1 VIDTT
6 LAKRY
11 AKALVE
17 IGQEQNALGKYGQ
30 DLTNVVDLMQDS
42 RDFREVLIS
51 PVFTKDDKKRIAG
64 EILQKI
70 DTDHMVMNFVY
81 LLIDRK
87 RIDQLPGIETAFREK
102 VDEIN
107 GITRGEVTSA
117 EPLVEGELAQVTD
130 VLSAIS
136 GKQVLVTTSVD
147 PSLIGGL
154 VAKVGD
160 MVFDGTIRT
169 QLNQL
174 KESLKG

>member
-17 IGQEQNALGKYGQ
+17 IGVERDALDKYGS
-30 DLTNVVDLMQDS
+30 DLADLAQLMETS
-42 RDFREVLIS
+42 RDFREVLEN
-51 PVFTKDDKKRIAG
+51 PVFPREEKKRVAG
-64 EILQKI
+64 VIFDKLG
-70 DTDHMVMNFVY
+70 TDPMTRNFVN

-87 RIDQLPGIETAFREK
+87 RIAQLVGIEKAFRSE
-102 VDEIN
+102 VDEIR
-107 GITRGEVTSA
+107 GITRGEVSSA
-117 EPLVEGELAQVTD
+117 TALDNGELNRITAA
-130 VLSAIS
+130 LSKMT
-136 GKQVLVTTSVD
+136 GKMVILTPTVD

-169 QLNQL
+169 QLTQL

>member
-6 LAKRY
+6 LARRY
-11 AKALVE
+11 AKALVD
-17 IGQEQNALGKYGQ
+17 IGQEQNSLDKYGR
-30 DLTNVVDLMQDS
+30 DLTNIVDLMEAS
-42 RDFREVLIS
+42 RDFREVLVS

-64 EILQKI
+64 EILQKT
-70 DTDHMVMNFVY
+70 DTDRMVANFVN

-87 RIDQLPGIETAFREK
+87 RIDQLPGIEQAFREK
-102 VDEIN
+102 VDDIR
-107 GITRGEVTSA
+107 GVTRGEVTSA
-117 EPLVEGELAQVTD
+117 ESLTDEELAKVTD
-130 VLSAIS
+130 VLSGIS
-136 GKQVLVTTSVD
+136 GKQVRITTNVD
-147 PSLIGGL
+147 ASLIGGL

>member
-1 VIDTT
+1 MISTT

-17 IGQEQNALGKYGQ
+17 IGSERNALEKYGD
-30 DLTNVVDLMQDS
+30 DLSAITGLMETS
-42 RDFREVLIS
+42 KDFREVVIS
-51 PVFTKDDKKRIAG
+51 PVFTKEDKKAIAG
-64 EILQKI
+64 SVLAKLE
-70 DTDHMVMNFVY
+70 TDQMVTNFIN

-87 RIDQLPGIETAFREK
+87 RIDQLPGIEQCFHDE
-102 VDEIN
+102 VDEIR

-117 EPLVEGELAQVTD
+117 GPLSDEEMQRVKGA
-130 VLSAIS
+130 LSEIS
-136 GKQVLVTTSVD
+136 GKEVQLTAKVD

-174 KESLKG
+174 KGSLKG

>member
-17 IGQEQNALGKYGQ
+17 IGQEKNALEKYGQ
-30 DLTNVVDLMQDS
+30 DLSDLCDVVNQS
-42 RDFREVLIS
+42 HDFREVLMN
-51 PVFTKDDKKRIAG
+51 PVFTKDDKKRIADQVL
-64 EILQKI
+64 EKME
-70 DTDHMVMNFVY
+70 TDRMVVNFVNV
-81 LLIDRK
+81 LIDRK
-87 RIDQLPGIETAFREK
+87 RISHLAGIEKAFREE
-102 VDEIN
+102 VDDIK
-107 GITRGEVTSA
+107 GIKRGEVASA
-117 EPLVEGELAQVTD
+117 ETLSDEDLRRVTES
-130 VLSAIS
+130 LSQMS
-136 GKQVLVTTSVD
+136 QKQVILSTRVD
-147 PSLIGGL
+147 STLIGGL

>member
-1 VIDTT
+1 MISTA

-17 IGQEQNALGKYGQ
+17 IGSERNALEKYGD
-30 DLTNVVDLMQDS
+30 DLAAITGLMETS
-42 RDFREVLIS
+42 KDFREVAIS
-51 PVFTKDDKKRIAG
+51 PVFTKEDKKAIAG
-64 EILQKI
+64 RVLEKLE
-70 DTDHMVMNFVY
+70 TEPMVRNFIN

-87 RIDQLPGIETAFREK
+87 RIDQLPGIEQCFRDE
-102 VDEIN
+102 VDAIR

-117 EPLVEGELAQVTD
+117 GPLEDEEMERVKTA
-130 VLSAIS
+130 LSGIS
-136 GKQVLVTTSVD
+136 GKEVLLTAKVD

>member
-1 VIDTT
+1 MINTT

-17 IGQEQNALGKYGQ
+17 IGVENNALDQYGQ
-30 DLTNVVDLMQDS
+30 DLATIAELMAAS
-42 RDFREVLIS
+42 KDFRELLIS
-51 PVFTKDDKKRIAG
+51 PVFTKEDKKRIGASVLEKLG
-64 EILQKI
+64 
-70 DTDHMVMNFVY
+70 TAPMVRNFIN

-87 RIDQLPGIETAFREK
+87 RIDQLIGIEAAFREE
-102 VDEIN
+102 VDAIR

-117 EPLVEGELAQVTD
+117 VKLVDDELGRITQA
-130 VLSAIS
+130 LSRIS
-136 GKQVLVTTSVD
+136 GKHVVLTAKVD

-174 KESLKG
+174 KESLRG

>member
-1 VIDTT
+1 VIDTA

-17 IGQEQNALGKYGQ
+17 IAQERNALDKYAEEL
-30 DLTNVVDLMQDS
+30 DTLCSLVETS
-42 RDFREVLIS
+42 RDFRELLIN
-51 PVFTKDDKKRIAG
+51 PVFTKEDKKNITG
-64 EILQKI
+64 QVLQKMNA
-70 DTDHMVMNFVY
+70 DAMVTNFIC

-87 RIDQLPGIETAFREK
+87 RIDQLAGIANAFREK
-102 VDEIN
+102 VDEIR

-117 EPLVEGELAQVTD
+117 EPLAAQDLSRVTATLAEAT
-130 VLSAIS
+130 
-136 GKQVLVTTSVD
+136 GKQVIVTTKVD
-147 PSLIGGL
+147 PALIGGL
-154 VAKVGD
+154 VARVGD

>member
-17 IGQEQNALGKYGQ
+17 IGVEKNALDKYGG
-30 DLTNVVDLMQDS
+30 DLTTLSNLVETS
-42 RDFREVLIS
+42 HDFREVLLN
-51 PVFTKDDKKRIAG
+51 PVFTKEDKKRIAG
-64 EILQKI
+64 EVLKMA
-70 DTDHMVMNFVY
+70 DTDPMVVNFVNV
-81 LLIDRK
+81 LIDRK
-87 RIDQLPGIETAFREK
+87 RIDQLVGIEKAFREK
-102 VDEIN
+102 VDDIR

-117 EPLVEGELAQVTD
+117 QPLDEQELGRVTEA
-130 VLSAIS
+130 LSKMS
-136 GKQVLVTTSVD
+136 GKKVFVTTKVD
-147 PSLIGGL
+147 PFLIGGL

>member
-1 VIDTT
+1 MIDTT

-17 IGQEQNALGKYGQ
+17 IGVEREALDKYGR
-30 DLTNVVDLMQDS
+30 DLADLARLMETS
-42 RDFREVLIS
+42 GDFREVLEN
-51 PVFTKDDKKRIAG
+51 PVFPREEKKRVAG
-64 EILQKI
+64 VILDKLGI
-70 DTDHMVMNFVY
+70 DPMTRNFVN

-87 RIDQLPGIETAFREK
+87 RIDQLVGIEKAFRSE
-102 VDEIN
+102 VDEIR
-107 GITRGEVTSA
+107 GITRGEVSSA
-117 EPLVEGELAQVTD
+117 TALDDGELNRITAA
-130 VLSAIS
+130 LSKIT
-136 GKQVLVTTSVD
+136 GKTVILTPTVD